1 MVQQQIK
8 QIRVPFLLIQPRRG
22 FSHKMH
28 NIASNL
34 LMIVPSVRNDL
45 TQLFENFDPEDYIG
59 AAMFSAGIIAF
70 FLGFMFF
77 LITMVGAQLS
87 AMFVFGMVVFSF
99 ASALVFYLYYPT
111 IQLKKIAQMTDN
123 ELVFALRELSLQIES
138 GVTLYNAMLNVA
150 QGSYGYASRAFA
162 TTVRDINNGVPEK
175 KALERMA
182 LRSHSEYLK
191 KIVWQLLTALDSGA
205 PLNDTLR
212 KIVDNL
218 MVDRRQLV
226 KDFSASLNF
235 LVLMYMLVAAA
246 IPSIGMTFLILL
258 STFSGIG
265 LGEEAYLVILFG
277 TFLGQIGIIGFIN
290 SSRPA
295 V

>member
-1 MVQQQIK
+1 MQQQIK
-8 QIRVPFLLIQPRRG
+8 QPRIPFLLLQPKRG

-34 LMIVPSVRNDL
+34 LLLVPNVRLEL
-45 TQLFENFDPEDYIG
+45 TQLFESFDPEDYVAASIWS
-59 AAMFSAGIIAF
+59 AAMVGG

-77 LITMVGAQLS
+77 SLTLVTENISIFFA
-87 AMFVFGMVVFSF
+87 FGMAALAF
-99 ASALVFYLYYPT
+99 AAALAFYIYYPT
-111 IQLKKIAQMTDN
+111 IMLRKIAQMTDN

-150 QGSYGYASRAFA
+150 QGNYGYASRAFSV
-162 TTVRDINNGVPEK
+162 TVRDINNGVPEK

-182 LRSHSEYLK
+182 LRSRSEYMK

-205 PLNDTLR
+205 PLNDTLK

-218 MVDRRQLV
+218 MVDRRQIV
-226 KDFSASLNF
+226 KDFSASLSF

-277 TFLGQIGIIGFIN
+277 TFLGQIGLIGYIN
-290 SSRPA
+290 STRPA

>member
-1 MVQQQIK
+1 MQQQVK
-8 QIRVPFLLIQPRRG
+8 QARIPFLLIQPRRG

-28 NIASNL
+28 NIASNML
-34 LMIVPSVRNDL
+34 TVVPEVRNNL
-45 TQLFENFDPEDYIG
+45 VQLFEAFDPEDYMG
-59 AAMFSAGIIAF
+59 AALFSAGIIAF

-77 LITMVGAQLS
+77 LITFIGAQLS
-87 AMFVFGMVVFSF
+87 LPFVFGMAALAF
-99 ASALVFYLYYPT
+99 ACSLAFYLYYPS
-111 IQLKKIAQMTDN
+111 IMLQKIAQMTDN

-150 QGSYGYASRAFA
+150 QGNYGYASRAFA
-162 TTVRDINNGVPEK
+162 VTVRDINNGVPEK

-182 LRSHSEYLK
+182 LRSRSEYLK

-205 PLNDTLR
+205 PLNDTLH

-218 MVDRRQLV
+218 MVDRRQVV

-265 LGEEAYLVILFG
+265 LGEDAYMVILFG
-277 TFLGQIGIIGFIN
+277 TFLGQIGLIGYIN

>member
-1 MVQQQIK
+1 MQQQIK
-8 QIRVPFLLIQPRRG
+8 QMRIPFLLIQPRRG
-22 FSHKMH
+22 FSHKLH
-28 NIASNL
+28 NIATNI
-34 LMIVPSVRNDL
+34 LMLIPGVRSDL
-45 TQLFENFDPEDYIG
+45 GQLFETFDAEDYIG
-59 AAMFSAGIIAF
+59 ASIFSAGIVAF

-77 LITMVGAQLS
+77 FITLIGAELS
-87 AMFVFGMVVFSF
+87 IFFLLGMV
-99 ASALVFYLYYPT
+99 ALAFVCALAFYLYYPT
-111 IQLKKIAQMTDN
+111 IMLRKIAQMTDN

-150 QGSYGYASRAFA
+150 QGNYGYASRAFA
-162 TTVRDINNGVPEK
+162 VTVRDINNGVSEK

-182 LRSHSEYLK
+182 LRSRSEYLK

-277 TFLGQIGIIGFIN
+277 TFLGQIGLIGYIN

>member
-1 MVQQQIK
+1 MVQQVK
-8 QIRVPFLLIQPRRG
+8 QARIPFLLIQPKRG

-28 NIASNL
+28 NIASNVL
-34 LMIVPSVRNDL
+34 LLVPGVRNDL
-45 TQLFENFDPEDYIG
+45 VQLFESFDPEDYVG
-59 AAMFSAGIIAF
+59 AALFSAGMIGF

-77 LITMVGAQLS
+77 AISLVGTGIGPL
-87 AMFVFGMVVFSF
+87 FVAGMALLAF
-99 ASALVFYLYYPT
+99 ASAIAFYLYYPT
-111 IQLKKIAQMTDN
+111 ILLRQIAQMTDN

-150 QGSYGYASRAFA
+150 QGNYGYASRAFA
-162 TTVRDINNGVPEK
+162 TTVRDINNGVSEK

-182 LRSHSEYLK
+182 LRSRSEYLK

-218 MVDRRQLV
+218 MVDRRQVV

-235 LVLMYMLVAAA
+235 LVLMYMLISAAL
-246 IPSIGMTFLILL
+246 PSIGMTFLILL

-265 LGEEAYLVILFG
+265 LSEEAYLVILFG
-277 TFLGQIGIIGFIN
+277 AFLGQIGLIGYIN
-290 SSRPA
+290 STRP
-295 V
+295 VV

>member
-1 MVQQQIK
+1 MIQQVK
-8 QIRVPFLLIQPRRG
+8 QARIPFLLIQPRRG

-28 NIASNL
+28 NIASNM
-34 LMIVPSVRNDL
+34 LMLVPGVRNDL
-45 TQLFENFDPEDYIG
+45 VQLFEAFDPEDYI
-59 AAMFSAGIIAF
+59 AAALVSAGIIGF

-77 LITMVGAQLS
+77 CITLVGAQLGPLFIGG
-87 AMFVFGMVVFSF
+87 MFALAF
-99 ASALVFYLYYPT
+99 ASALAFYLYYPT
-111 IQLKKIAQMTDN
+111 IQLRKIAQMTDN

-150 QGSYGYASRAFA
+150 QGNYGYASRAFA
-162 TTVRDINNGVPEK
+162 VTVRDINNGVTEK

-182 LRSHSEYLK
+182 LRSRSEYMK

-205 PLNDTLR
+205 PLNDTLK

-218 MVDRRQLV
+218 MVDRRQVV
-226 KDFSASLNF
+226 KEFSASLNF
-235 LVLMYMLVAAA
+235 LMLMYMLVAAA

-265 LGEEAYLVILFG
+265 LGQEAYLVILFG
-277 TFLGQIGIIGFIN
+277 TLLGQIGLIGYIN

>member
-1 MVQQQIK
+1 MQQQVK
-8 QIRVPFLLIQPRRG
+8 QTRIPFLLIQPRRG

-28 NIASNL
+28 NIAASI

-45 TQLFENFDPEDYIG
+45 AQLFEAFDPEDYI
-59 AAMFSAGIIAF
+59 AAALVSAGVIGF

-77 LITMVGAQLS
+77 FVTLIGAELS
-87 AMFVFGMVVFSF
+87 PFFLLGMTVLAF
-99 ASALVFYLYYPT
+99 ACAVAFYLYYPT
-111 IQLKKIAQMTDN
+111 IELRKIAQMTDN

-150 QGSYGYASRAFA
+150 QGNYGYASRAFA
-162 TTVRDINNGVPEK
+162 VTVRDINNGVTEK

-182 LRSHSEYLK
+182 LRSRSEYMK

-205 PLNDTLR
+205 PLNDTLK

-218 MVDRRQLV
+218 MVDRRQVV

-235 LVLMYMLVAAA
+235 LMLMYMLVAAA

-258 STFSGIG
+258 STFSGVG

-277 TFLGQIGIIGFIN
+277 TFLGQIGIIGYIN
-290 SSRPA
+290 SSRP
-295 V
+295 VV

>member
-1 MVQQQIK
+1 MQQAK
-8 QIRVPFLLIQPRRG
+8 QARIPFLLLQPKRG

-28 NIASNL
+28 NIATNVL
-34 LMIVPSVRNDL
+34 LLVPGVRNDL
-45 TQLFENFDPEDYIG
+45 SQLFETFDPEDYIG
-59 AAMFSAGIIAF
+59 AALFSAGIIGF
-70 FLGFMFF
+70 FLGLMFF
-77 LITMVGAQLS
+77 FLTLVGADVSLL
-87 AMFVFGMVVFSF
+87 FVVGMASLAFLF
-99 ASALVFYLYYPT
+99 ALAFYLYYPA
-111 IQLKKIAQMTDN
+111 IQLRKIAQMTDN

-150 QGSYGYASRAFA
+150 QGNYGYASRAFA
-162 TTVRDINNGVPEK
+162 VTVRDINNGVPEK

-182 LRSHSEYLK
+182 LRSRSEYLK

-205 PLNDTLR
+205 PLADTLH

-218 MVDRRQLV
+218 MVDRRQVV

-265 LGEEAYLVILFG
+265 LSEEAYLVILFG
-277 TFLGQIGIIGFIN
+277 TFLGQIGLIGYIN
-290 SSRPA
+290 SARPA

>member
-1 MVQQQIK
+1 MQQIK
-8 QIRVPFLLIQPRRG
+8 QARIPFLLIQPKRG
-22 FSHKMH
+22 FSHKIH
-28 NIASNL
+28 NIATNI
-34 LMIVPSVRNDL
+34 LMLIPGIRNEL
-45 TQLFENFDPEDYIG
+45 TQLFEAFDPEDYVG
-59 AAMFSAGIIAF
+59 AALFSAGIIGF
-70 FLGFMFF
+70 FLGFLFF
-77 LITMVGAQLS
+77 SITLIGAQLS
-87 AMFVFGMVVFSF
+87 ILFVVGMAALSF
-99 ASALVFYLYYPT
+99 ISAFAFYLYYPT
-111 IQLKKIAQMTDN
+111 IQLRKIAQMTDN

-150 QGSYGYASRAFA
+150 QGDYGYASRAFA
-162 TTVRDINNGVPEK
+162 VTVRDINNGVPEK

-182 LRSHSEYLK
+182 LRSRSEYLK

-218 MVDRRQLV
+218 MVDRRQVV

-277 TFLGQIGIIGFIN
+277 TFLGQIGIIGYIN
-290 SSRPA
+290 ASRP
-295 V
+295 VV